1 MKKRKSASTSN
12 SLDGGVKKKRKTS
25 GPPPSEDENASSV
38 ESDDGELPVRTLH
51 VDGDEKGCRT
61 IGPNIE
67 FSAPV
72 PNSAIYFGCGAR

>member
-1 MKKRKSASTSN
+1 MSN
-12 SLDGGVKKKRKTS
+12 SLDESVKKKSKIS
-25 GPPPSEDENASSV
+25 APPPSEDENAGV
-38 ESDDGELPVRTLH
+38 IESDNEELTVRTLH

-72 PNSAIYFGCGAR
+72 PNSSMYFGCGAR

>member
-1 MKKRKSASTSN
+1 MASTSN
-12 SLDGGVKKKRKTS
+12 SLDESVKKKSKIS
-25 GPPPSEDENASSV
+25 VPPPSEDENASV
-38 ESDDGELPVRTLH
+38 IESDDEELPVRTLH

-72 PNSAIYFGCGAR
+72 PNSAMYFGCGAR